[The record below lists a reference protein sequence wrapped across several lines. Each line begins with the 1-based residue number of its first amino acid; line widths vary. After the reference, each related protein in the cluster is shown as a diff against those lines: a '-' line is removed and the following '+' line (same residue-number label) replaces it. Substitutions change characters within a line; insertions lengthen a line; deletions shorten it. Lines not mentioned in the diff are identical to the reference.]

1 MFQEG
6 ISTGKTTTH
15 ICNVVADVPE
25 RNLRPA
31 DASVANNQPTAWQI
45 TGSCHAETP
54 FLTQFKGLSSY
65 TVPRIA
71 VLVSA
76 TYQSLPGTELVL
88 NAAVPSAFAE
98 QTLGRRLSR
107 RPLRAYGLPPAARP
121 LAAKAIREARLMTP
135 RPQRRPSETHDGVCV
150 TGFLNSVAT
159 LCRARQVAREALMLC
174 TQEID
179 PEYYPPEHGPLWF
192 ETAIAIDS
200 RVGPFRD
207 YEDEGG

>member
-98 QTLGRRLSR
+98 QTLGRRLSSGANITVDLIAPGTLHGDASIR
-107 RPLRAYGLPPAARP
+107 SNAICQGASIWWRPHADR
-121 LAAKAIREARLMTP
+121 
-135 RPQRRPSETHDGVCV
+135 S
-150 TGFLNSVAT
+150 
-159 LCRARQVAREALMLC
+159 
-174 TQEID
+174 
-179 PEYYPPEHGPLWF
+179 
-192 ETAIAIDS
+192 
-200 RVGPFRD
+200 
-207 YEDEGG
+207 